1 MRRYHLIEVGCL
13 ECSFDG
19 DSEPTRIMSADE
31 TNEMM
36 MTMMTETKY
45 SHSVDRFVF
54 DSMTGRIITLERE
67 GNR

>member
-19 DSEPTRIMSADE
+19 DSEPTLIMSADE
-31 TNEMM
+31 TNKLLL
-36 MTMMTETKY
+36 MMTETKY

-54 DSMTGRIITLERE
+54 DSMTGRIVTLERE
-67 GNR
+67 VNQ